1 MNTWLWV
8 LKKLS
13 ALVLQITNKD
23 LLNNTWNSSQCH
35 VPAWM
40 GGGSGGKWINVYMY
54 MYGRVPLLFTQ
65 KYHNIVDRLYT
76 PIQNK
81 KFKIWKT
88 GKKNTVSSKKKTKT
102 KNHFCKI
109 HRNCQR
115 TCLNHLDTTCF
126 HHSFSPNQRMRRK
139 GKAHIQQL
147 GPRMQHLPGSP
158 QSISDLPAGIS
169 SHTGRWDSIKGSGW
183 KWRDVDTKAGKGGW
197 DELGDWGWHIYTIDT
212 VHKTDN

>member
-88 GKKNTVSSKKKTKT
+88 GKKNTVSSKKKQKQKTISVKSTETVRELASFTWILLASIIPLAPTKEWEGKVQLT
-102 KNHFCKI
+102 SSNLALAC
-109 HRNCQR
+109 
-115 TCLNHLDTTCF
+115 
-126 HHSFSPNQRMRRK
+126 SPFQEAP
-139 GKAHIQQL
+139 KAYLIC
-147 GPRMQHLPGSP
+147 P
-158 QSISDLPAGIS
+158 QAFLLI
-169 SHTGRWDSIKGSGW
+169 
-183 KWRDVDTKAGKGGW
+183 
-197 DELGDWGWHIYTIDT
+197 LGDEIASREVGGNEEMWTPKQEREGGM
-212 VHKTDN
+212 N